1 MVFSSDFADEC
12 LIFGDIQNFEEGGTG
27 NPCDVPG
34 GVKVAG
40 LEGHRS
46 RFAVYL
52 VHLEGLGRALRR

>member
-1 MVFSSDFADEC
+1 MVFSSNFAAEC
-12 LIFGDIQNFEEGGTG
+12 WSCGIFGTLKREAQGIHG
-27 NPCDVPG
+27 DVPG

-52 VHLEGLGRALRR
+52 VHLEGLGQALRR